1 MLGLYI
7 DPEYISLRSED
18 SVLPAASAPLPAL
31 SVDPVLI
38 EYSVALCICPD
49 LLLILGAIPGLD
61 LPPGRSG
68 GIHASSF
75 FGGHN
80 GAGDTVLEMSLYTV
94 GR

>member
-1 MLGLYI
+1 
-7 DPEYISLRSED
+7 
-18 SVLPAASAPLPAL
+18 
-31 SVDPVLI
+31 
-38 EYSVALCICPD
+38 
-49 LLLILGAIPGLD
+49 